1 MRGFKTF
8 ILCGVMGLLAV
19 SGRSQTP
26 NPPNTAPPCTQH
38 VASQKVPLR
47 EALAALAN
55 EYGVYFLYEDS
66 LISGRTAPRRASIS
80 HDLSHDLGHILGDS
94 PLRYEK
100 IGSRTIVI
108 TPAKNPV
115 VRTGAIKGK
124 ITGENGE
131 AIPFAQVLIENTPI
145 GVAANAAGEYCLP
158 HAPVG
163 PQTLQARVIG
173 HRLQKARVVI
183 AANETT
189 QQNFSLIPDI
199 LNMQEV
205 VVTGTR
211 NPQTKLESSVAVTTA
226 NAAQISERAP
236 RNTADLLQLIPGFY
250 VESSGGEGGN
260 NLFARGI
267 PADGSFRYVTIYEDG
282 LPVFEAPELAFVN
295 VDELVR
301 VDATM
306 EEIEAV
312 RGSTGSIFASNAPA
326 GIINF
331 ISKTGEVTPAGLI
344 KTRLGDHGLFRTD
357 VNFSRPLAQKWR
369 FNVGGFYRYDHGVR
383 DPGFAAN
390 RGGQLKANLTRLL
403 RNGYVRL
410 HAKFLDDR
418 NIFYLP
424 IPLQNPDAPKG
435 IAGFD
440 PNYGTLTS
448 ADVRFIKAPAPNGR
462 FHEFDLRDGVHPVVR
477 SLGAEI
483 WLQLGDDWTLKN
495 STRVMAADLQFNAIF
510 SIYNPTTAVHFA
522 QEKMRQA
529 ANAAGYRYRFTHFP
543 NEIFDAARANGNG
556 LVVESGWWAV
566 TKPLKNF
573 TSHLQLTKQLA
584 RHALTGGLYFSDYS
598 ANEFWY
604 WQNILLE
611 VRDHP
616 RALDLSLTDANGND
630 LVSVTQNG
638 FTQFG
643 AVYVKSSNN
652 GLVAA
657 YYLNDEWQASEALRL
672 DGGFRYEHN
681 TLSGRREN
689 HDRFNLGDAA
699 TLADDN
705 VIYGNGSFRPYDF
718 SYNHLAF
725 SLGGN
730 YRINPDLAFYGRGSK
745 GFRTPDFDQFRA
757 VNKNEDDVL
766 EKGEVEKVLQF
777 EGGIKLATPRFA
789 LFGALFYSGLN
800 HLPFDDEVI
809 EPLTGQIKIERRSA
823 NSTTVGLEVEATYSA
838 AQGWGFD
845 LIATLQNPRLR
856 DLIFTAGGMV
866 KNFDGNRV
874 RRIPQVLADF
884 RPFFKMADL
893 RLFGNLRYVGARFA
907 DDANE
912 VALPAYAELH
922 AGVSYSFPRVTFSLN
937 AANLTNTIGL
947 TEGNPRIGQVVGV
960 KQDIY
965 LARPILG
972 RSAVFSAGYSF

>member
-1 MRGFKTF
+1 MRSLARLTLYGA
-8 ILCGVMGLLAV
+8 LGLLAAAGV
-19 SGRSQTP
+19 SQTTNSP
-26 NPPNTAPPCTQH
+26 GLRDLPAP
-38 VASQKVPLR
+38 KMPLR
-47 EALAALAN
+47 EALAILAN

-66 LISGRTAPRRASIS
+66 LIGGRTAPGLAALSR
-80 HDLSHDLGHILGDS
+80 DLAHDLGQILKGS

-108 TPAKNPV
+108 MPAKNSV
-115 VRTGAIKGK
+115 ARTGTITGK
-124 ITGENGE
+124 VTGENGE
-131 AIPFAQVLIENTPI
+131 AIPFAQVLIEKTPI
-145 GVAANAAGEYCLP
+145 GAAANAAGEYSI
-158 HAPVG
+158 APAPAG
-163 PQTLQARVIG
+163 RHTLQARVIG
-173 HRLQKARVVI
+173 HRPQKAAVI
-183 AANETT
+183 VAANGTT
-189 QQNFSLIPDI
+189 QQNFSLAPDI
-199 LNMQEV
+199 LNMQEI

-211 NPQTKLESSVAVTTA
+211 HPQTKLESSVAITTA
-226 NAAQISERAP
+226 NAAQISARAP
-236 RNTADLLQLIPGFY
+236 RNTADLLQIIPGFY
-250 VESSGGEGGN
+250 VESSAGEGGN

-301 VDATM
+301 VDETM

-312 RGSTGSIFASNAPA
+312 RGSTGAIFASNAPA

-331 ISKTGEVTPAGLI
+331 ISKTGEVAPGGLI

-357 VNFSRPLAQKWR
+357 VNFSGPLAKKWR
-369 FNVGGFYRYDHGVR
+369 FNVGGFYRYDHGIR

-390 RGGQLKANLTRLL
+390 RGGQFKANLTRLL
-403 RNGYVRL
+403 RNGYARL

-424 IPLQNPDAPKG
+424 IPLQNPDAPQG

-448 ADVRFIKAPAPNGR
+448 ADARFLKAPTPHGR

-477 SLGAEI
+477 ALGAEI
-483 WLQLGDDWTLKN
+483 LLNLGDDWTLKN
-495 STRVMAADLQFNAIF
+495 SGRVMAADLQFNAIF
-510 SIYNPTTAVHFA
+510 SIYHPVAATHFA
-522 QEKMRQA
+522 QEKRQQV
-529 ANAAGYRYRFTHFP
+529 ANAAGFRYRFAHFP
-543 NEIFDAARANGNG
+543 NEVFNPANANGNG

-566 TKPLKNF
+566 NKPLRNF
-573 TSHLQLTKQLA
+573 TNHLQLTKQIA
-584 RHALTGGLYFSDYS
+584 RHALTGGLYFSAY
-598 ANEFWY
+598 AAEEFWY

-611 VRDHP
+611 VRDQP
-616 RALDLSLTDANGND
+616 RALDLILTGASGND

-643 AVYVKSSNN
+643 TVYVNASNS

-681 TLSGRREN
+681 TLSGKREN
-689 HDRFNLGDAA
+689 HDNFNLGDPQ

-705 VIYGNGSFRPYDF
+705 VSYGEGTFRPYDF
-718 SYNHLAF
+718 SYNNFAF
-725 SLGGN
+725 SAGGN
-730 YRINPDLAFYGRGSK
+730 YRLNADFAIYGRGSR

-757 VNKNEDDVL
+757 VNKNEDSTL
-766 EKGEVEKVLQF
+766 EKGVVEKVLQF

-800 HLPFDDEVI
+800 RLQFDDEVI
-809 EPLTGQIKIERRSA
+809 EPSTGQIKIARRFA
-823 NSTTVGLEVEATYSA
+823 NSTTVGMELEATYSSA
-838 AQGWGFD
+838 PGWGFD
-845 LIATLQNPRLR
+845 LIATLQKPRLR
-856 DLIFTAGGMV
+856 NLIFTAGDV
-866 KNFDGNRV
+866 LKDFDGNRV

-884 RPFFKMADL
+884 RPFFKIADL
-893 RLFGNLRYVGARFA
+893 RVFGNVRYVGARFA

-912 VALPAYAELH
+912 VELPAYTELH
-922 AGVSYSFPRVTFSLN
+922 AGASYSLSHVTFSLN
-937 AANLTNTIGL
+937 AANLTNSIGL

-972 RSAVFSAGYSF
+972 RSVVFSAGYSF